1 MSAIEDN
8 NGNKLNLNRTTNSNE
23 ISISD
28 ASGRKFSLSDYQ
40 AINAPD
46 GSDVKYYS
54 QKEITD
60 PNGNKLKY
68 TTKQDK
74 YIEIKD
80 QAGVILGNTN
90 ILTIQPISPLLKATI
105 TKSIL
110 FKRQIKA
117 NYIQKRFLDQIYL

>member
-1 MSAIEDN
+1 MTEHINIIGNQCIKQCCISSAIEDN

-23 ISISD
+23 ISLD

-68 TTKQDK
+68 TTKQDN
-74 YIEIKD
+74 ILEIKD
-80 QAGVILGNTN
+80 QAGVI
-90 ILTIQPISPLLKATI
+90 
-105 TKSIL
+105 
-110 FKRQIKA
+110 
-117 NYIQKRFLDQIYL
+117 

>member
-1 MSAIEDN
+1 MIRKDSTTYVDELNGYTLTKTNNNYIFDDGTYKYYFAIKVLNSVAYLSAIEDN

-54 QKEITD
+54 QK
-60 PNGNKLKY
+60 
-68 TTKQDK
+68 
-74 YIEIKD
+74 
-80 QAGVILGNTN
+80 
-90 ILTIQPISPLLKATI
+90 
-105 TKSIL
+105 
-110 FKRQIKA
+110 R
-117 NYIQKRFLDQIYL
+117 NYRP